1 MVSKT
6 KAVKD
11 ALKGEWGEIK
21 SAVKTF
27 GKGLISSKTDIFGQ
41 PELVERYRK
50 SIKKQQRTESRLSQ
64 RTGNKY
70 MNLKN
75 TWKNPD

>member
-11 ALKGEWGEIK
+11 ALKGEWKEMKDIA
-21 SAVKTF
+21 S
-27 GKGLISSKTDIFGQ
+27 GKIGWKQ
-41 PELVERYRK
+41 PLVTTRYQK
-50 SIKKQQRTESRLSQ
+50 SIQKQKRTESRLSQ

-75 TWKNPD
+75 TWTNAD

>member
-21 SAVKTF
+21 TAVKTF
-27 GKGLISSKTDIFGQ
+27 GKGLVSSKTDIFGQ
-41 PELVERYRK
+41 PEIGERYKK
-50 SIKKQQRTESRLSQ
+50 SIQKQKRTESRMAQ
-64 RTGNKY
+64 RTGNQY
-70 MNLKN
+70 MKLKN
-75 TWKNPD
+75 VWSDPK